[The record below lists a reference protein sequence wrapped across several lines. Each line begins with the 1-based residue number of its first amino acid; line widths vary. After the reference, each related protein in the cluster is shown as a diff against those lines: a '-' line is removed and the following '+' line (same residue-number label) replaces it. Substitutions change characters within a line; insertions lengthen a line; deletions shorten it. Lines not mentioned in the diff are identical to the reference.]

1 MSFVNDVVG
10 KAKDLLATGANNLSN
25 RRTKVYDASKNKV
38 YIGGLELDGVV
49 NCTVSQRIYTR
60 QQQGVHSSYYTYFDV
75 EEPMTLTISVLP
87 TAKCN
92 DLMQMLAR
100 KQREFKGYFN
110 IYIQEN
116 GELRDIFRGHFLT
129 LPEINM
135 SADAP
140 DVVYTCG
147 IKSTM
152 HTNVFSSREQVD
164 TTPELTRQINEEIL
178 NEGL

>member
-10 KAKDLLATGANNLSN
+10 KAKDLLATGANNLIN

-49 NCTVSQRIYTR
+49 NCTVSQRTYTR

-92 DLMQMLAR
+92 DLTRKKKAR
-100 KQREFKGYFN
+100 
-110 IYIQEN
+110 
-116 GELRDIFRGHFLT
+116 
-129 LPEINM
+129 
-135 SADAP
+135 
-140 DVVYTCG
+140 
-147 IKSTM
+147 
-152 HTNVFSSREQVD
+152 
-164 TTPELTRQINEEIL
+164 
-178 NEGL
+178 